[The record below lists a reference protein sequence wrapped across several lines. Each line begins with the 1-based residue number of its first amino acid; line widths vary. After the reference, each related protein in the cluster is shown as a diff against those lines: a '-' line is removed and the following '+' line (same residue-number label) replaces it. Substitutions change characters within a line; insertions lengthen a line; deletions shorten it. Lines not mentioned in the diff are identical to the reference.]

1 MRSTTVVNRHHKI
14 PYDVYVGRGTPWG
27 NPYPVSEGSRESVI
41 RRYEEYLRK
50 NGELISQLDELQ
62 GLVLACSCAPRP
74 CHGDILAAFADSLAE
89 TGELPRESISD
100 RLFPEP
106 KRPQLSFG

>member
-1 MRSTTVVNRHHKI
+1 MSSTTVVNRHHKI

-27 NPYPVSEGSRESVI
+27 NPYPVSEGGREAVI
-41 RRYEEYLRK
+41 RRYEEYLRR
-50 NGELISQLDELQ
+50 NSELISQLDELQ
-62 GLVLACSCAPRP
+62 GLVLACSCAPQP

-89 TGELPRESISD
+89 TGELPREPISD
-100 RLFPEP
+100 RLFPGP